1 MVLTRSDS
9 AASVWVL
16 PPLAPDADG
25 NYAIPDHRQL
35 AQLCAVC
42 VHNLALEPPLPSPA
56 VGAAALDQDRRSLD
70 WTAGGAIPTSQCDR
84 DREGIRPL
92 AGPSSSSNG
101 AYHGPR
107 RKRAASTATVAGEWA
122 GAPAPT
128 PDRILS
134 SSSTVPSPPPPPPAF
149 RRSVSAG
156 MISTRGNNNT
166 TRSST
171 IITAAAA
178 PPASSTIDEE
188 QEVTTSPAV
197 AVVAADGPSEVARP
211 SDSTIPTRRLR
222 STSRASVASSS
233 GSTSTIR
240 AAPRIPLRPPSDIVA
255 GPSAA
260 SRQPQSTDSRPSQR
274 RRAKQPK
281 TRIPV
286 PLVESFVSLELLPPL
301 AAPDAD
307 GASVTEAATSKKM
320 STTRSRSGS
329 VRSVF
334 GGVGGGAAAAP
345 SMSRSGS
352 TGSVRG
358 VAASSS
364 SSSSS
369 AIPSPRKRMRR
380 RTISSA
386 ALFAPLPTLASLAAG
401 NGANKSASPTTATE
415 TDDRA
420 DDDQGHPFYV
430 SDVADPAT
438 HATFFL
444 DPENCFLPSG
454 PTTTT
459 TNVDGDPTAPRNK
472 DDCPRIA
479 AFPEE
484 IQDWPGWRQSR
495 FKATLWGR
503 REEEEGAKSRDR
515 TAGRNGKQRQEMP
528 NPPPAVAATS
538 SSDGWR
544 VLVEW
549 EVDLAGLTSLGR
561 DPTDFPELPPNT
573 LVFALSSDGGVVSSF
588 PPVDPST
595 SSSSGLSANLPP
607 ADHLE
612 YFTAPI
618 PLLQRAYRRRLRA
631 ARRARIATLQHQ
643 HQQPH
648 QQRSWSEDELSDYLD
663 CCYESDCS
671 SCEEGEG
678 RRSDVDDDDED
689 GVTGGHASDPG
700 VVSQARMAG
709 MLVGGGGRKRS
720 DTIRSRRAAAGMGRR
735 GGTIISLRNG
745 GPNRTRY
752 HHHQTVA
759 EEEQQLRRQARL
771 RAAEEVLEKS
781 RRETRMVRAA
791 GWDEIRRLCEARW
804 ELERGSREVKVARE
818 AVERALG
825 ADDETG
831 WAAQE
836 RFRSE
841 LQDRLDDLEGVKEAV
856 EAELSEEQHE
866 LDIRAALLR
875 QRRQRLEKAK
885 QLETARLEQLDRNS
899 TLLDGVSQEVA
910 DLAHSTQ
917 TRQTQLIT
925 LLSHIFPIE
934 PVPTA
939 PRGVSPDL
947 LFSILGIAL
956 PNSTFPSSYSDD
968 LASSALGYA
977 AQVTQLLAAYL
988 AVPVAYPITCRGS
1001 RSYLRD
1007 EISMMKGSRAFP
1019 LFAKGVDR
1027 YRFDYA
1033 VFLLNKNIE
1042 QGLTV
1047 LDLRNTLPNLMT
1059 LMLSLSYDP
1068 SHDDYLA
1075 STLLPTGPFADQPP
1089 SPVAVDDVEDA
1100 RVASADDD
1108 EASSLLRPNG
1118 TQGEERA
1125 STRTRSSRSGSNA
1138 STIRPSRPQ
1147 ENTETLIS
1155 DVGDPGTSSAPASD
1169 AAASLAEPRSSADAG
1184 PAPTPTSRSKGR
1196 RLRRRSSSS
1205 ASEKVTLVT
1214 TVQKAAAQQH
1224 DRSSSSGSTAS
1235 SIGSGGGG
1243 TGYGAKL
1250 GEGLWTV
1257 VAGSA
1262 GRRESSG
1269 PREAATPAEDRSHAA
1284 PATTS

>member
-1 MVLTRSDS
+1 MGLTASDRHGLALSAVSSSTFVCAWLISHACVYCRVGDEFGRLSRSRPLNSLSPLARELIARRNAPRETMVLTRSDS

-561 DPTDFPELPPNT
+561 D
-573 LVFALSSDGGVVSSF
+573 VSC
-588 PPVDPST
+588 
-595 SSSSGLSANLPP
+595 
-607 ADHLE
+607 
-612 YFTAPI
+612 
-618 PLLQRAYRRRLRA
+618 LRF
-631 ARRARIATLQHQ
+631 
-643 HQQPH
+643 
-648 QQRSWSEDELSDYLD
+648 
-663 CCYESDCS
+663 
-671 SCEEGEG
+671 
-678 RRSDVDDDDED
+678 
-689 GVTGGHASDPG
+689 
-700 VVSQARMAG
+700 
-709 MLVGGGGRKRS
+709 
-720 DTIRSRRAAAGMGRR
+720 SR
-735 GGTIISLRNG
+735 
-745 GPNRTRY
+745 
-752 HHHQTVA
+752 
-759 EEEQQLRRQARL
+759 
-771 RAAEEVLEKS
+771 
-781 RRETRMVRAA
+781 
-791 GWDEIRRLCEARW
+791 
-804 ELERGSREVKVARE
+804 
-818 AVERALG
+818 
-825 ADDETG
+825 
-831 WAAQE
+831 
-836 RFRSE
+836 
-841 LQDRLDDLEGVKEAV
+841 
-856 EAELSEEQHE
+856 
-866 LDIRAALLR
+866 
-875 QRRQRLEKAK
+875 
-885 QLETARLEQLDRNS
+885 
-899 TLLDGVSQEVA
+899 
-910 DLAHSTQ
+910 
-917 TRQTQLIT
+917 
-925 LLSHIFPIE
+925 
-934 PVPTA
+934 
-939 PRGVSPDL
+939 
-947 LFSILGIAL
+947 
-956 PNSTFPSSYSDD
+956 
-968 LASSALGYA
+968 
-977 AQVTQLLAAYL
+977 
-988 AVPVAYPITCRGS
+988 
-1001 RSYLRD
+1001 
-1007 EISMMKGSRAFP
+1007 
-1019 LFAKGVDR
+1019 
-1027 YRFDYA
+1027 
-1033 VFLLNKNIE
+1033 NKK
-1042 QGLTV
+1042 
-1047 LDLRNTLPNLMT
+1047 
-1059 LMLSLSYDP
+1059 LSLSPAD
-1068 SHDDYLA
+1068 A
-1075 STLLPTGPFADQPP
+1075 SPP
-1089 SPVAVDDVEDA
+1089 RHSPPIF
-1100 RVASADDD
+1100 
-1108 EASSLLRPNG
+1108 PNCR
-1118 TQGEERA
+1118 Q
-1125 STRTRSSRSGSNA
+1125 TRSCLHSRVTAGWS
-1138 STIRPSRPQ
+1138 RPSRPWTPPPRRHQ
-1147 ENTETLIS
+1147 ACRRTYPPRT
-1155 DVGDPGTSSAPASD
+1155 TSSTLPLRSRSCRGRIVDDSGRRDELESRRCSTNTSNHINSEAGPRMSCRIISTVATNRIAHRAKRGKGGGRMLTMTMRMELRADMHPIRELSRRRGWPGCSS
-1169 AAASLAEPRSSADAG
+1169 AAAG
-1184 PAPTPTSRSKGR
+1184 
-1196 RLRRRSSSS
+1196 
-1205 ASEKVTLVT
+1205 
-1214 TVQKAAAQQH
+1214 
-1224 DRSSSSGSTAS
+1224 
-1235 SIGSGGGG
+1235 GSG
-1243 TGYGAKL
+1243 
-1250 GEGLWTV
+1250 
-1257 VAGSA
+1257 
-1262 GRRESSG
+1262 
-1269 PREAATPAEDRSHAA
+1269 ATRFVPAERRPGWGEEEGPLSPCATAA
-1284 PATTS
+1284 RTGPDTTTTRP